1 MVAVFLSAMVLEV
14 FTVYVLVKFFA
25 YDLRWEPL
33 SQFEMFI
40 WNLLLVF
47 PKFLGIYIAA
57 ETTGKAQDLNDLVE
71 KYSNHCNDDIFQDV
85 RKKILNK
92 FNNIF

>member
-14 FTVYVLVKFFA
+14 FTVYIIVKLFA
-25 YDLRWEPL
+25 YDLKLELLP
-33 SQFEMFI
+33 QFEVLV

-47 PKFLGIYIAA
+47 PKFLAIYIAA
-57 ETTGKAQDLNDLVE
+57 ATTGKAQDLNDLVE

-85 RKKILNK
+85 RK
-92 FNNIF
+92 NIF